1 MSIRLPKQ
9 KHKHKIDPLYRL
21 AVSTISRPK
30 DKHFLPAVSNMYLFA
45 GHRQLRSKPS
55 YHKRIGAG
63 MWYSF
68 NNQFNQ
74 NHKIIP

>member
-1 MSIRLPKQ
+1 M
-9 KHKHKIDPLYRL
+9 H
-21 AVSTISRPK
+21 
-30 DKHFLPAVSNMYLFA
+30 LFA
-45 GHRQLRSKPS
+45 GYRQPRSKPS